1 MDGPEFYAC
10 IKDLNHMDETNIV
23 VETSQST
30 GAASGDPGGDAQ
42 LDALT
47 AERDKLA
54 AEKATL
60 EDLLLRRQA
69 DLENYRR
76 RVEREKAD
84 TREFAGMDAVQSLLP
99 ILDDFERSLR
109 AAPAG
114 YEEGPVA
121 EYSKGIDLIF
131 RRLLDSLTKLGL
143 EAVPSQGSIFD
154 PNLHNAIQKEE
165 RTDVDDQTVLEEYQS
180 GYRFRGRLLRPAMVK
195 VAVKP

>member
-1 MDGPEFYAC
+1 
-10 IKDLNHMDETNIV
+10 MDETNIV
-23 VETSQST
+23 VETSQPT
-30 GAASGDPGGDAQ
+30 GAANGDPGGDAQ
-42 LDALT
+42 LDTLT

-54 AEKATL
+54 GEKATL

-76 RVEREKAD
+76 RVEREKAE
-84 TREFAGMDAVQSLLP
+84 TREFASMDAVQSLLP

-131 RRLLDSLTKLGL
+131 RRLLDALTKLGL

>member
-1 MDGPEFYAC
+1 MD
-10 IKDLNHMDETNIV
+10 DT
-23 VETSQST
+23 VETPQPD
-30 GAASGDPGGDAQ
+30 ASESP
-42 LDALT
+42 LETLV

-60 EDLLLRRQA
+60 EDLLRRRQA

-76 RVEREKAD
+76 RVEREKAE
-84 TREFAGMDAVQSLLP
+84 TREFASIDAVQALLP

-121 EYSKGIDLIF
+121 EYAKGVELIY
-131 RRLLDSLTKLGL
+131 RQLMDSLGKLGL
-143 EAVPSQGSIFD
+143 EPTPTQGATFD

-165 RTDVDDQTVLEEYQS
+165 REDVADQTVLEEFRR
-180 GYRFRGRLLRPAMVK
+180 GYRFKGRLLRPAMVK

>member
-1 MDGPEFYAC
+1 MED
-10 IKDLNHMDETNIV
+10 TNTA
-23 VETSQST
+23 VETPQPQ
-30 GAASGDPGGDAQ
+30 ASAPDDPPGCHAERSSPE
-42 LDALT
+42 AVA

-54 AEKATL
+54 AEKAAL
-60 EDLLLRRQA
+60 EDVLLRRQA

-76 RVEREKAD
+76 RVEREKVE
-84 TREFAGMDAVQSLLP
+84 TREYASMDAVQSLLP

-109 AAPAG
+109 AAPPG

-121 EYSKGIDLIF
+121 EYSKGVDLIY
-131 RRLLDSLTKLGL
+131 RRLLDALSKLGL
-143 EAVPSQGSIFD
+143 EPIPSQGSMFD

-165 RTDVDDQTVLEEYQS
+165 RADVDDQTVLEEYQR

>member
-1 MDGPEFYAC
+1 MEDA
-10 IKDLNHMDETNIV
+10 NTT
-23 VETSQST
+23 VETPQPD
-30 GAASGDPGGDAQ
+30 ASESPIE
-42 LDALT
+42 ALT
-47 AERDKLA
+47 AERDKLV

-60 EDLLLRRQA
+60 EDLLRRRQA

-76 RVEREKAD
+76 RVEREKAE
-84 TREFAGMDAVQSLLP
+84 TREFASIDAVQALLP

-121 EYSKGIDLIF
+121 DYAKGVELIY
-131 RRLLDSLTKLGL
+131 RQLMDSLGKLGL
-143 EAVPSQGSIFD
+143 EATPTQGVTFD

-165 RTDVDDQTVLEEYQS
+165 REDVADQTILEEFRR
-180 GYRFRGRLLRPAMVK
+180 GYRFKGRLLRPAMVK